1 MQARRSLVN
10 LAIASVLLGAAACGV
25 GVDLDETTEPESSP
39 EIEASVEPASP
50 ASTVVT
56 DAEDAL
62 TPAPA
67 SEVSVPQVSV
77 PQVSVPQVSVPEASI
92 VSSVDETTETVPAPV
107 STAPVSA
114 TLPQA
119 SVPTTLLPQ
128 ASVPTTLL
136 PQASVPTTLLPQASV
151 PTTLLPQA
159 SVPTTSLPQA
169 SVPTTS
175 LPQASVPTTS
185 VPQASVPTTSLP
197 QASVPTTSVPQAT
210 VPAASLPQV
219 ELPSVSLPVAA
230 EYSIGYDRE
239 EWGPHNS
246 GLCRGAV
253 GSSDPYT
260 GTRIDTCNVD
270 HVVALREAHESGGWD
285 WPPSQKQRFSQDP
298 ANHVASRA
306 CVNQSKGAD
315 DIFEWSDADISS
327 SSACGGGY
335 RVTEAGRC
343 FMALTFVAV
352 KADWGLSV
360 DQAEADALNNTL
372 ARCGTGTGAL
382 SFDTATQ
389 PPPQPAP
396 TTTVQPSTQCVI
408 ADRSAADYEAI
419 SGIGGVLAGRLVQA
433 QPFMSPAD
441 LQAVSGIGPARSEG
455 IWSHFCTP

>member
-77 PQVSVPQVSVPEASI
+77 PQVSVPGASI

-151 PTTLLPQA
+151 PTTL
-159 SVPTTSLPQA
+159 
-169 SVPTTS
+169 
-175 LPQASVPTTS
+175 
-185 VPQASVPTTSLP
+185 LP

-455 IWSHFCTP
+455 IWAHFCAP